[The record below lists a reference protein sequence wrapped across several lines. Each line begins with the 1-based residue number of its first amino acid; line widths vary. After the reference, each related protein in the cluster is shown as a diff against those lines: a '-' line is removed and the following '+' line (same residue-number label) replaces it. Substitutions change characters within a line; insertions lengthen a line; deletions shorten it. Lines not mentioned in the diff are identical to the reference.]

1 MRGWIRRR
9 RGESEANCMQVARVL
24 QSYLDGEVDDLT
36 ARRVNR
42 HLEHCRRCGLKAETY
57 DAIRDAIVRRARD
70 IDPDALERLR
80 EFSQRL
86 AEEGPGEDA
95 GSPA

>member
-1 MRGWIRRR
+1 
-9 RGESEANCMQVARVL
+9 MQVARVL
-24 QSYLDGEVDDLT
+24 QSYLDGQVDDLT
-36 ARRVNR
+36 ARRVSR

-57 DAIRDAIVRRARD
+57 DAIKDAIARRARD
-70 IDPDALERLR
+70 VDPDALERLR
-80 EFSQRL
+80 EFGQRL